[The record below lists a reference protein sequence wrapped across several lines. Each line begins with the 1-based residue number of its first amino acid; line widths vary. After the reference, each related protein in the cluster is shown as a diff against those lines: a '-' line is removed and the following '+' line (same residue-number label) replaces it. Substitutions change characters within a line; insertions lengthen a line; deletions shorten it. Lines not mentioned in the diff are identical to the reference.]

1 MSSYSAAQERCICIT
16 RKCLALPLQPS
27 KCIYNSHAEVTRP
40 VHRTDG
46 EWVSG
51 RDLCTLYWIP
61 YSSNPCG
68 ASLCIGHGLSH
79 TCLTLASH
87 AAISDLLL
95 SLTPSIILSSPPSLF
110 STFIYSSLF
119 LSPLPSLFHYPAA
132 VPASPATPLFSAR
145 VMVSKPT
152 VTSGPGLVARR
163 LGHRSLNRFP
173 L

>member
-110 STFIYSSLF
+110 SLLFSFPVSAPFSL
-119 LSPLPSLFHYPAA
+119 PLPCCCPCLASYPSFFCPCHGQQTNRDLWAWTGR
-132 VPASPATPLFSAR
+132 PPLGASIT
-145 VMVSKPT
+145 
-152 VTSGPGLVARR
+152 
-163 LGHRSLNRFP
+163 
-173 L
+173 